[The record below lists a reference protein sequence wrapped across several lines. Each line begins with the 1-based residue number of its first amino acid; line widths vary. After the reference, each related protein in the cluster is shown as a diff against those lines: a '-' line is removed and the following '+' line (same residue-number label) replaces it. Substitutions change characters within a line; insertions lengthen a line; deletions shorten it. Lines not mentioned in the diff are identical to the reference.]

1 MGAQPNRNAK
11 DLSTGKNGPGCVAR
25 PFVSSTSGG
34 CTASISPHF
43 EKMNLQASN
52 DPHPGSTPPIQ
63 SSSLAGLGL
72 AALGIVFGDI
82 GTSPLY
88 TLKTILSITPGTPT
102 KDVLLGVLSLII
114 WTLIIITSVKYVAF
128 AMSIDNDGEGGIL
141 ALMSLLGT
149 KKHQRPIIV
158 AIGLFGAAL
167 IYGDGAITPAISV
180 LSALEGLNIAMPA
193 VQPYVLPGAV
203 AILIALFAIQP
214 QGTARIGKAFGP
226 VMSLWFLAIAVM
238 GIAGIAHHPAVLA
251 ALNPFYGIHFL
262 LSNGFVSFLT
272 LGGVFLCVTGAEALY
287 ADMGHFGPRPIRLT
301 WSFIVLP
308 SLVLNYAGQ
317 SALVLEGAP
326 TTENIFYR
334 LCPEPLLIPFI
345 ILATIATIIASQAI
359 ITGAF
364 SMTRQAIQL
373 GWLPRLKIVQTSEE
387 GYGQIYVGV
396 VNWLLMVVTVGLT
409 LLFGKSDNLAA
420 AYGIAVSATMIL
432 TTGLLFIAMRDVWG
446 WSLIASAAVAGVF
459 FCIDA
464 SFFLANLTKLAQGGY
479 VPLLLATLVYGVMFI
494 WHQGSVMVAQ
504 RLREEKIPVEEFMRS
519 IKSENI
525 PRVSGTGVFLTRTA
539 HIVPPV
545 MIWHVKHNRALQEHL
560 FVLNAVGESVPWI
573 QDSERL
579 VVREVEPNY
588 WRGTAH
594 FGFMERPDIPAV
606 LKQAC
611 AQNCALNLADVVYY
625 VGHGTIVPGD
635 KAKGLAK
642 FQQALYIAMER
653 NSVHV
658 SDFFRLPDDNVVLI
672 GRRVAI

>member
-1 MGAQPNRNAK
+1 MTNLPAS
-11 DLSTGKNGPGCVAR
+11 D
-25 PFVSSTSGG
+25 SSHPSA
-34 CTASISPHF
+34 TAP
-43 EKMNLQASN
+43 
-52 DPHPGSTPPIQ
+52 TQ
-63 SSSLAGLGL
+63 SSSLTGLGL

-88 TLKTILSITPGTPT
+88 TLKTILSMSPGTPT
-102 KDVLLGVLSLII
+102 RDAVLGVLSLII

-128 AMSIDNDGEGGIL
+128 AMSIGNDGEGGIL

-238 GIAGIAHHPAVLA
+238 GIAGIARHPAVFA

-262 LSNGFVSFLT
+262 LSNGFLSFLT

-326 TTENIFYR
+326 TSENIFYR

-409 LLFGKSDNLAA
+409 LFFGKSDNLAA

-494 WHQGSVMVAQ
+494 WHHGSVMVAQ

-539 HIVPPV
+539 HVVPPV

-573 QDSERL
+573 NDSERL
-579 VVREVEPNY
+579 VVKEVQPNY

-594 FGFMERPDIPAV
+594 FGFMEKPDIPAV

-611 AQNCALNLADVVYY
+611 VQNCALNLGDVVYY
-625 VGHGTIVPGD
+625 VGHGTIVCAE
-635 KAKGLAK
+635 KTRGLAK

>member
-1 MGAQPNRNAK
+1 
-11 DLSTGKNGPGCVAR
+11 
-25 PFVSSTSGG
+25 
-34 CTASISPHF
+34 
-43 EKMNLQASN
+43 MNLQASN
-52 DPHPGSTPPIQ
+52 HPHPGSAPRVR
-63 SSSLAGLGL
+63 SSSLAALGL

-88 TLKTILSITPGTPT
+88 TLKTIFSMTPGTPT
-102 KDVLLGVLSLII
+102 NDVVLGVLSLII
-114 WTLIIITSVKYVAF
+114 WTLIIITSVKYVAL

-158 AIGLFGAAL
+158 AIGLFGSAL

-180 LSALEGLNIAMPA
+180 LSALEGLNIATPA

-214 QGTARIGKAFGP
+214 QGTGRIGKAFGSI
-226 VMSLWFLAIAVM
+226 MSLWFLAIAVM
-238 GIAGIAHHPAVLA
+238 GIAGIARHPAVLA
-251 ALNPFYGIHFL
+251 ALNPLYGLHFL
-262 LSNGFVSFLT
+262 LSNGFASFLI

-317 SALVLEGAP
+317 SALVLEGTSTAD
-326 TTENIFYR
+326 NIFYR
-334 LCPEPLLIPFI
+334 LCPEPLLIPFV

-396 VNWLLMVVTVGLT
+396 VNWLLMIVTVFLT
-409 LLFGKSDNLAA
+409 LFFGESDNLAA

-446 WSLIASAAVAGVF
+446 WSLFASAAVAGVF

-464 SFFLANLTKLAQGGY
+464 SFFLANLAKVAQGGY
-479 VPLLLATLVYGVMFI
+479 VPLLLAALVYGVMFI
-494 WHQGSVMVAQ
+494 WHHGSVMVAQ
-504 RLREEKIPVEEFMRS
+504 RLGEKKIPVEEFMRS
-519 IKSENI
+519 IKSQNI

-539 HIVPPV
+539 HLVPPV
-545 MIWHVKHNRALQEHL
+545 MIWHVKLNRALPEHL

-573 QDSERL
+573 NESERL
-579 VVREVEPNY
+579 VVTEVQPNY

-594 FGFMERPDIPAV
+594 FGFMEKPDIPAV

-611 AQNCALNLADVVYY
+611 AQNCSLNLNHVVYY
-625 VGHGTIVPGD
+625 VGHGTIVPKED
-635 KAKGLAK
+635 ARGLAK
-642 FQQALYIAMER
+642 WQQALYIAMER
-653 NSVHV
+653 NSIHV
-658 SDFFRLPDDNVVLI
+658 SDFFRLPDDNLVLI
-672 GRRVAI
+672 GRRIAI

>member
-1 MGAQPNRNAK
+1 
-11 DLSTGKNGPGCVAR
+11 
-25 PFVSSTSGG
+25 
-34 CTASISPHF
+34 
-43 EKMNLQASN
+43 MNLQASN
-52 DPHPGSTPPIQ
+52 DLPPGSTPPAR
-63 SSSLAGLGL
+63 SSNLAGLGL

-88 TLKTILSITPGTPT
+88 TLKTILSMTTGTPT
-102 KDVLLGVLSLII
+102 RDVVLGVLSLII

-238 GIAGIAHHPAVLA
+238 GIVGIFRHPSVLVAV
-251 ALNPFYGIHFL
+251 NPLYGMHFL
-262 LSNGFVSFLT
+262 FSNGFVSFLT
-272 LGGVFLCVTGAEALY
+272 LAGVFLCVTGAEALY

-396 VNWLLMVVTVGLT
+396 INWLLMVVTVGLT

-446 WSLIASAAVAGVF
+446 WNLIASAAVAGVF

-479 VPLLLATLVYGVMFI
+479 IPMLLATLVYGVMFI
-494 WHQGSVMVAQ
+494 WHQGSVTVAH
-504 RLREEKIPVEEFMRS
+504 RLREEKIPVEQFMRS
-519 IKSENI
+519 LKSENI

-573 QDSERL
+573 KDSERL
-579 VVREVEPNY
+579 VVREVQPNY

-594 FGFMERPDIPAV
+594 FGFMEKPDIPAV

-611 AQNCALNLADVVYY
+611 AQNCSLDLSDVVYY
-625 VGHGTIVPGD
+625 VGHGTIVTGD
-635 KAKGLAK
+635 KARGWAK
-642 FQQALYIAMER
+642 FQQGLYIAMER

-672 GRRVAI
+672 GRRVVI